1 MTTPIS
7 WIETQICKSVAAAL
21 LARTEFFEL
30 LEDATISPVRIA
42 RARATW
48 RLHAEKVQTLKGLM
62 ATA

>member
-7 WIETQICKSVAAAL
+7 WLETQFCKSVAAAL
-21 LARTEFFEL
+21 LARNEFFEL
-30 LEDATISPVRIA
+30 LEDATVSPARIA

-48 RLHAEKVQTLKGLM
+48 RSHAEQVQTLKGLM

>member
-7 WIETQICKSVAAAL
+7 WLEAQFCKSVAASM

-30 LEDATISPVRIA
+30 LEDATVSPVRIA

-48 RLHAEKVQTLKGLM
+48 RSHAEKVQTLKGLM
-62 ATA
+62 PSA